1 MGARLRV
8 TIVINPVAG
17 VRGTLDRARRR
28 AEWATGLL
36 RSSGA
41 DPDVFISERHG
52 HARELAAAAVAG
64 GAEVVAAW
72 GGDGTVNEVASAL
85 AGSDVALAVIPAGSG
100 NGLARMLGVPADPR
114 RAIQRFLQA
123 PERRIDVGEI
133 DGRPFVNIAGVGFDA
148 HVAAAFAS
156 LGRARRGLVRYGAI
170 VARELWRYD
179 SRHYTLAL
187 TLGEGAPCAPE
198 GCTAFLLSFAN
209 GSQWGNGALIA
220 PAASLD
226 DGLLDAVRVE
236 VGGPLTVARAI
247 PHLFRGTIAAVRGV
261 TILKVRSATVRGDGP
276 LVYHADGESFAGGAT
291 IEVAVRDRAL
301 RLRA

>member
-17 VRGTLDRARRR
+17 VRGTLERARRR
-28 AEWATGLL
+28 AEWAIGLL
-36 RSSGA
+36 RSRGA
-41 DPDVFISERHG
+41 DADVFLSERHG

-114 RAIQRFLQA
+114 RAIDRFLQA
-123 PERRIDVGEI
+123 PDRRIDVGEI

-156 LGRARRGLVRYGAI
+156 LGRARRGLIRYGAI

-179 SRHYTLAL
+179 SRRYTLAL
-187 TLGEGAPCAPE
+187 TLREGAPCAPE

-236 VGGPLTVARAI
+236 VAGPVAAARAI
-247 PHLFRGTIAAVRGV
+247 PHLFRGTIADLRGV
-261 TILKVRSATVRGDGP
+261 TIVKVRSATVRADAP
-276 LVYHADGESFAGGAT
+276 LAYHADGESFAGGTT